1 MLCVTFAKQ
10 VRRDRLERQLW
21 TRVRLASQE
30 GLPPREAR
38 FVYTVPPVNTSIR
51 VVVLCVIPALLALP
65 LKVLEQFIALS
76 VPSAPLGFT
85 RILDS
90 LCARVVQQEGISL
103 G

>member
-1 MLCVTFAKQ
+1 M
-10 VRRDRLERQLW
+10 R

-38 FVYTVPPVNTSIR
+38 RFVYTVPPVNTSIR
-51 VVVLCVIPALLALP
+51 MVVLCVVPALLALP
-65 LKVLEQFIALS
+65 LEVLEQVIALS